1 MKKYLICAGLA
12 LALAAPLIS
21 SAPMAAA
28 EAVRWA
34 PRPEDRANKSLM
46 ASYFEDDWTTP
57 LGKMTIKRT
66 AGAGVDHWIGYIYRD
81 DTDEPA
87 YVFEDLVP
95 SEDASGLTGT
105 WREAASTQKRNIRL
119 VLNFSDGD
127 KFAAGSEGYI
137 GGLVELTGTRGY
149 TPPRSNVHGSRLLD
163 GNWCTEVGLLR
174 VRVGGDNAVGGMFS
188 DDGKVTQYL
197 MDLKPT
203 ADNRGLEGTW
213 YSTTAGSVR
222 EWVSM
227 VPSADGRAMTASF
240 GGSVGLHG
248 KRVLNGVLKS
258 TESQPAPNIC
268 VAHAPN
274 PGGGGPA
281 PQPQPQRH
289 PQPEPQPGPQ
299 PQPQPE
305 PKPDTPEAYRSL
317 NKFDVRL
324 DKVVEARGY
333 PTRQVHVFVTIKNA
347 TTTQQYIT
355 SGFMRAVLT
364 DTDGVGQERNQVWRA
379 NVEPAALFNNTP
391 VVKPGAELA
400 IRYVF
405 MPDSGAVPAT
415 LTLSEGGKSLEF
427 PVTGF

>member
-21 SAPMAAA
+21 SAPLAVA
-28 EAVRWA
+28 ETARWA
-34 PRPEDRANKSLM
+34 PRAEDRANKSLM
-46 ASYFEDDWTTP
+46 ASYFEGDWTTP
-57 LGKMTIKRT
+57 LGKMTVKRT
-66 AGAGVDHWIGYIYRD
+66 GAGDVDHWIGHIYREG
-81 DTDEPA
+81 TDEPA
-87 YVFEDLVP
+87 YVLEDLVP

-105 WREAASTQKRNIRL
+105 WREAASAQKRNLRL
-119 VLNFSDGD
+119 VLNFNDGD

-149 TPPRSNVHGSRLLD
+149 TPPRSKVHGSRLLE

-174 VRVGGDNAVGGMFS
+174 VRVGPDNAVAAMFS

-213 YSTTAGSVR
+213 HSTAAGSVR
-222 EWVSM
+222 EWTSM
-227 VPSADGRAMTASF
+227 VPSTDGRAMTASF
-240 GGSVGLHG
+240 GGTAGVHG

-258 TESQPAPNIC
+258 TESQPAPDIC

-274 PGGGGPA
+274 PSGGGPA
-281 PQPQPQRH
+281 PQPQPQ
-289 PQPEPQPGPQ
+289 PQPT
-299 PQPQPE
+299 PE
-305 PKPDTPEAYRSL
+305 PDTSEAYRSL

-379 NVEPAALFNNTP
+379 NVEPTALFNNTP

-405 MPDSGAVPAT
+405 MPDSGAVPAA
-415 LTLSEGGKSLEF
+415 LTLSEGGKTLEF